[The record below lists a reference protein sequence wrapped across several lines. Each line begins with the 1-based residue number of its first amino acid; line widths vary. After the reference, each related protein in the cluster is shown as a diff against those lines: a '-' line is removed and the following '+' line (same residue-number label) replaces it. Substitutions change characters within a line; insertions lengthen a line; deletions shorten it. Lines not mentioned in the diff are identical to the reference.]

1 LPNLAKYTYGKLSLE
16 QHHKIEEKKR
26 KKENKNTRIND
37 EKEPAK
43 NSTFCTGNGIF
54 FLMRIPKLHYKF
66 MSHRCFLRY
75 AKEDP
80 TL

>member
-1 LPNLAKYTYGKLSLE
+1 MGNCHLSNITKLRNQL
-16 QHHKIEEKKR
+16 KK
-26 KKENKNTRIND
+26 KKKTTGINV
-37 EKEPAK
+37 EKELAK

-66 MSHRCFLRY
+66 MSHHCFLMY
-75 AKEDP
+75 PKEYP